1 MNDIPVLIA
10 GGGPVGLSLACDLR
24 WRGINAMLVE
34 ANESTTIYPK
44 MDVTNSRT
52 MEHYRR
58 IGLSQKIRDNAV
70 PEHHSMACRWTT
82 DLAGWQ
88 LGVKNNG
95 SAQAQKEKI
104 RSLNDGRQPA
114 EPHLRMPQY
123 DLEPLLMSEVDSPD
137 SGIEVRSGWK
147 LLSFEQDKS
156 GVTSVIRNVKSGA
169 EETVRSQYLIGADG
183 GNSVVRKGLG
193 ITYEG
198 LPKCVRIY
206 MLHFLTDEYEKVQPF
221 GQSWHIHM
229 MNTNSTLISQDDKR
243 SFTTH
248 TVIDPDLDVSKID
261 PYEWLASVL
270 GIEIDCEIK
279 IAEQWS
285 AHWLVA
291 KQYGEGRVWLAG
303 DSSHQYLPTGG
314 YGMNTGV
321 ADAMDVSWKISAM
334 LEGWGGKN
342 LLDSITNERRAAGLH
357 SRRGSFAQA
366 TDRINM
372 HITLAPEINDVGDI
386 GDTARSSAKESIEL
400 MRADERGNLGVALG
414 YSYADS
420 PIVHFE
426 AEAPPELS
434 VWDYRPTTYPG
445 FRAPHVF
452 LECGSSIFDKFGNGF
467 TLINFGNHDCSI
479 IQEAAVSR
487 GVPLHI
493 LNIEDRNARKV
504 YEKDIL
510 LIRPDQHVAW
520 RSDFAPFVKQEAE
533 RIIDVA
539 RGE

>member
-1 MNDIPVLIA
+1 MIEVPVLIA

-24 WRGINAMLVE
+24 WREIDAMIVE
-34 ANESTTIYPK
+34 MNESTTRYPK

-58 IGLSQKIRDNAV
+58 IGLSKKIRAKAV
-70 PEHHSMACRWTT
+70 PGHHSMSCRWTT

-88 LGVKNNG
+88 LGVKENE
-95 SAQAQKEKI
+95 SAQEQEEVI
-104 RSLNDGRQPA
+104 RSINDGSQPA

-123 DLEPLLMSEVDSPD
+123 DLEPLLMEEVSDAG
-137 SGIEVRSGWK
+137 SGIDLRTGWK
-147 LLSFEQDKS
+147 LIRFDQDEA
-156 GVTSVIRNVKSGA
+156 GVTSVIQNIKTGE
-169 EETVRSQYLIGADG
+169 EETVRSQYLIGTDG

-198 LPKCVRIY
+198 LPKCVSIY
-206 MLHFLTDEYEKVQPF
+206 MLHFLTEEYEKVQPF
-221 GQSWHIHM
+221 GQSWHVHM
-229 MNTNSTLISQDDKR
+229 MNTNSTLISQDDNR

-248 TVIDPDLDVSKID
+248 TVIDPDLDTSEID
-261 PYEWLASVL
+261 PHEWLTSIL
-270 GIEIDCEIK
+270 GVEINCEIK
-279 IAEQWS
+279 IAEQWN

-291 KQYGEGRVWLAG
+291 KQYGQGRVWLAG

-321 ADAMDVSWKISAM
+321 ADAMDVSWKIAAM
-334 LEGWGGKN
+334 LQGWGGKN

-372 HITLAPEINDVGDI
+372 HITLAPEINEDSEAGDV
-386 GDTARSSAKESIEL
+386 ARLAAKDSIES
-400 MRADERGNLGVALG
+400 MCADERGNLGVALG

-434 VWDYRPTTYPG
+434 VWEYKPTTYPG
-445 FRAPHVF
+445 FRAPHVY
-452 LECGSSIFDKFGNGF
+452 LSCGSSIFDKFGSGF
-467 TLINFGNHDCSI
+467 TLVNFGNHDCGLLVD
-479 IQEAAVSR
+479 AAARR
-487 GVPLHI
+487 GVPLRV
-493 LNIEDRNARKV
+493 LNVDDGNARKV
-504 YEKDIL
+504 YEKDII